1 MLSVP
6 GYQLPS
12 ILSGA
17 ASDPGGH
24 WGASVQLSQ
33 LFYVYY
39 SIRDLDI
46 EQDDGLEFQDD
57 RNYLNEWGLAI
68 NTEIPVSLNATLP
81 AGESGLDLSDLNLES
96 FTMQI
101 GA

>member
-1 MLSVP
+1 MYPVINCRQSFLEQRRIP
-6 GYQLPS
+6 GTL
-12 ILSGA
+12 
-17 ASDPGGH
+17 
-24 WGASVQLSQ
+24 GASVQLSQ
-33 LFYVYY
+33 LFCVYY

-57 RNYLNEWGLAI
+57 QNYLNEWGLAI